1 MACVQPAGQAIYVTD
16 KPAAPVQIGLA
27 GRWADFSSALGRP
40 MRCPRRC
47 SQLNAI
53 HPRRIG
59 SELAPINKGLR
70 WQLGAGVGC
79 AAPSAPREAVRAGF
93 ALLLRNVL
101 WDWMFGGKIGPWRWG
116 GGQHV

>member
-1 MACVQPAGQAIYVTD
+1 MPCVQPAGQGIYVTD

-40 MRCPRRC
+40 MCCPRRC

-59 SELAPINKGLR
+59 SE
-70 WQLGAGVGC
+70 
-79 AAPSAPREAVRAGF
+79 PREAVPASF
-93 ALLLRNVL
+93 ALLFRNVL
-101 WDWMFGGKIGPWRWG
+101 WR
-116 GGQHV
+116 